1 MILLYV
7 ICMQVSVE
15 PMWLSIN
22 MVRIQGTGLQ
32 QALIGLGGYFPEDVR
47 DVLNIMESEKW
58 DIGSIITHVYPW
70 EKLPDAIE
78 KAGQVNEA
86 LNVVIEY

>member
-1 MILLYV
+1 
-7 ICMQVSVE
+7 
-15 PMWLSIN
+15 
-22 MVRIQGTGLQ
+22 
-32 QALIGLGGYFPEDVR
+32 
-47 DVLNIMESEKW
+47 MESEKW